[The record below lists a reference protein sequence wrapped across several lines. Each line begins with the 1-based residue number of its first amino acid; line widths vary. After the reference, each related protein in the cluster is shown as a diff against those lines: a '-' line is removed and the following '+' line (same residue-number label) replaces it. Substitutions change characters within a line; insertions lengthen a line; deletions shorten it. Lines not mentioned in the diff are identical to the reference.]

1 MQVNELMTR
10 DAVCTHPDATL
21 QEAALR
27 MKTLDVGS
35 LPVCDNDHLVGV
47 LTDRDIAI
55 RSVSE
60 GHDPRKDRVR
70 DAMTPEVVYCFEDND
85 ISEAARLMGVRS
97 VLCGLTPEV
106 VMTLQAMD
114 IELTEI
120 ETVGTIEEALEGA
133 GIRHTTRASRDY
145 DLDEFFG
152 DKR

>member
-1 MQVNELMTR
+1 MSDDRTTIPVLKIWDQLLVALQGDVSDRQADELSHSVLSRIR
-10 DAVCTHPDATL
+10 DV
-21 QEAALR
+21 
-27 MKTLDVGS
+27 DVTG
-35 LPVCDNDHLVGV
+35 LIIDVTGV
-47 LTDRDIAI
+47 LTLDSHLCAVLARLAA
-55 RSVSE
+55 S
-60 GHDPRKDRVR
+60 
-70 DAMTPEVVYCFEDND
+70 
-85 ISEAARLMGVRS
+85 ARLMGVRS

-133 GIRHTTRASRDY
+133 GIQHTSRTTRDY

>member
-1 MQVNELMTR
+1 MSDDRTTIPVLKIWDQLLVALQGDVSDRQADDLSHSVLSRIR
-10 DAVCTHPDATL
+10 DA
-21 QEAALR
+21 
-27 MKTLDVGS
+27 DVTG
-35 LPVCDNDHLVGV
+35 LIIDVTGV
-47 LTDRDIAI
+47 LTLDSHLCAVLARLAA
-55 RSVSE
+55 S
-60 GHDPRKDRVR
+60 
-70 DAMTPEVVYCFEDND
+70 
-85 ISEAARLMGVRS
+85 ARLMGVRS

-133 GIRHTTRASRDY
+133 GIQHTSRAGRDW

>member
-1 MQVNELMTR
+1 MSDDRTTIPVLKIWDQLLVALQGDVSDRQADDLSHSVLSRIR
-10 DAVCTHPDATL
+10 DV
-21 QEAALR
+21 
-27 MKTLDVGS
+27 DVSG
-35 LPVCDNDHLVGV
+35 LIIDVTGV
-47 LTDRDIAI
+47 LTLDSHLCAVLARLAA
-55 RSVSE
+55 S
-60 GHDPRKDRVR
+60 
-70 DAMTPEVVYCFEDND
+70 
-85 ISEAARLMGVRS
+85 ARLMGVRS

-133 GIRHTTRASRDY
+133 GIRHTNRGGRDY